1 MSYRVDLTRAAVR
14 ELRRVP
20 KPFHDAIV
28 RALRGLEEVPRPAG
42 CRKLAG
48 YEGLWRIRVGSYRVL
63 DGISDT
69 IRLISVERIADRK
82 DAYR

>member
-28 RALRGLEEVPRPAG
+28 LALRGLEEVPPPAG
-42 CRKLAG
+42 CKKLVG
-48 YEGLWRIRVGSYRVL
+48 YEGSWRIRVGSYRVL